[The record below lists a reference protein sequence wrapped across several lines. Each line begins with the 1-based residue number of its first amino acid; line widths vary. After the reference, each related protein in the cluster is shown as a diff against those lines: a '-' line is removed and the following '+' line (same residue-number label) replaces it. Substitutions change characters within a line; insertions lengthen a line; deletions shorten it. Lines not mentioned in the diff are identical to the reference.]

1 MGALIPQ
8 MFAKVRKREV
18 LIPFFSFIF
27 LNLLVLFLWDKSITA
42 QKLALQER
50 VNNSG
55 ELLSQKFL
63 SIIKSDIQS
72 LENLKYRFEIT
83 NGDYFNYW
91 EYDAELILQQNAS
104 FKFIEWIDNLMIIRK
119 INPTK
124 GNEAAIGLDI
134 SKIDYRRDEWIK
146 HSLDGS
152 TNITPWSKMTQGG
165 HAFLV
170 DVPVYFDGEFKGTI
184 TAGMDFKENLD
195 AFAENLSDYSIE
207 IRDENN
213 SVFYTQ
219 NQSQK
224 EVSSKDFIY
233 TNILKIDSLDNQNWS
248 IKVTPAS
255 ASFLS
260 DKSASINYMLIFGLV
275 LSTLMSLLI
284 YFYLRAKSESLRAIR
299 ANKKLVIT
307 NKKLSKQRNRAEKA
321 SKAKTEFLS
330 NMSHEIRTPLNGILG
345 LIQLMKN
352 SNKPDNYDHYIDLMD
367 QSSKNLLALVN
378 DVLEIDKI
386 ESGEASLNEVVFKP
400 SKAIEI
406 LVNQFKDGF
415 EAKNLYI
422 NLKLNSNSNFSVIGD
437 EGKLNQVIINLLKNA
452 LKFTTS
458 GGATVIYE
466 ETIKNDSVNIS
477 VKVSDTGIGIPKN
490 TLSKIFRRF
499 TQVDQGIKKKHEG
512 SGLGLAICENLVELM
527 GGKIS
532 VESQLNEGSTFQ
544 VNIPFKLSD
553 KQSPKITSSNISY
566 LNFNELKVLVVD
578 DNNIN
583 VLVLTKLLEN
593 LGVKSD
599 HTNDGISAVKMAKN
613 KKYQLV
619 FMDIHMPHM
628 DGYEATRLI
637 KENNHEVIIIGLS
650 ADVTKQTIDKSIEFG
665 MKDYLAKPLSQQK
678 LQSLLIK
685 YFSS

>member
-1 MGALIPQ
+1 MLAT
-8 MFAKVRKREV
+8 VRKREV
-18 LIPFFSFIF
+18 LIPFFSFVF

-50 VNNSG
+50 VDNSG

-104 FKFIEWIDNLMIIRK
+104 FKFIEWIDNLMIVRK

-165 HAFLV
+165 YAFLV

-213 SVFYTQ
+213 SVFYTH

-386 ESGEASLNEVVFKP
+386 ESGEASLNEVIFKP

-406 LVNQFKDGF
+406 LVSQFKDEF

-458 GGATVIYE
+458 GGATVVYE
-466 ETIKNDSVNIS
+466 EALKNDSVNIS
-477 VKVSDTGIGIPKN
+477 IKVSDTGIGIPKN

-553 KQSPKITSSNISY
+553 KQSQKITNSNISH
-566 LNFNELKVLVVD
+566 LNFTKLKVLVVD

-619 FMDIHMPHM
+619 FMDIHMPQM

-678 LQSLLIK
+678 LQRLLIK

>member
-42 QKLALQER
+42 QKLALQES

-406 LVNQFKDGF
+406 LASQFKDGF
-415 EAKNLYI
+415 EAKNLYM

-553 KQSPKITSSNISY
+553 KQSQKITSSNISH

-619 FMDIHMPHM
+619 FMDIHMPQM

>member
-1 MGALIPQ
+1 MLAT
-8 MFAKVRKREV
+8 VRKREV
-18 LIPFFSFIF
+18 LIPFFSFVF

-50 VNNSG
+50 VDNSG

-104 FKFIEWIDNLMIIRK
+104 FKFIEWIDNLMIVRK

-165 HAFLV
+165 YAFLV

-213 SVFYTQ
+213 SVFYTH

-386 ESGEASLNEVVFKP
+386 ESGEASLNEVIFKP

-406 LVNQFKDGF
+406 LVSQFKDEF

-458 GGATVIYE
+458 GGATVVYE
-466 ETIKNDSVNIS
+466 EALKNDSVNIS
-477 VKVSDTGIGIPKN
+477 IKVSDTGIGIPKN

-527 GGKIS
+527 DGKIS

-544 VNIPFKLSD
+544 VNVPFKLSD
-553 KQSPKITSSNISY
+553 KQSQKITNSNISH
-566 LNFNELKVLVVD
+566 LNLNELKVLVVD

-619 FMDIHMPHM
+619 FMDIHMPQM

-637 KENNHEVIIIGLS
+637 KENNHEVVIIGLS

-665 MKDYLAKPLSQQK
+665 MRDYLAKPLSQKK
-678 LQSLLIK
+678 LHSLLMK

>member
-1 MGALIPQ
+1 MGPLIPQ
-8 MFAKVRKREV
+8 MFATVRKREV
-18 LIPFFSFIF
+18 LIPFFSFVF
-27 LNLLVLFLWDKSITA
+27 LNLLVLFLWDESITA

-50 VNNSG
+50 VDNSG

-104 FKFIEWIDNLMIIRK
+104 FKFIEWIDNLMIVRK

-165 HAFLV
+165 YAFLV

-224 EVSSKDFIY
+224 KVSSKDFIY

-260 DKSASINYMLIFGLV
+260 DKSTSINHMHIFGLV

-352 SNKPDNYDHYIDLMD
+352 SNKPDNYDYYIDLMD

-406 LVNQFKDGF
+406 LVNQFKDDF

-422 NLKLNSNSNFSVIGD
+422 SLKLNSNSNFSVIGD

-466 ETIKNDSVNIS
+466 EALKNDSANIS
-477 VKVSDTGIGIPKN
+477 IKVSDTGIGIPKN

-527 GGKIS
+527 DGKIS

-544 VNIPFKLSD
+544 VNVPFKLSD
-553 KQSPKITSSNISY
+553 KQSQKITNSNISH
-566 LNFNELKVLVVD
+566 LNLNELKVLVVD

-619 FMDIHMPHM
+619 FMDIHMPQM

-637 KENNHEVIIIGLS
+637 KENNHEVVIIGLS

-665 MKDYLAKPLSQQK
+665 MRDYLAKPLSQKK
-678 LQSLLIK
+678 LHSLLMK

>member
-1 MGALIPQ
+1 
-8 MFAKVRKREV
+8 MFATVRKREV
-18 LIPFFSFIF
+18 LIPFFSFVF
-27 LNLLVLFLWDKSITA
+27 LNLLVLFLWDESITA

-50 VNNSG
+50 VDNSG

-104 FKFIEWIDNLMIIRK
+104 FKFIEWIDNLMIVRK

-165 HAFLV
+165 YAFLV

-224 EVSSKDFIY
+224 KVSSKDFIY

-260 DKSASINYMLIFGLV
+260 DKSTSINHMHIFGLV

-352 SNKPDNYDHYIDLMD
+352 SNKPDNYDYYIDLMD

-406 LVNQFKDGF
+406 LVNQFKDDF

-422 NLKLNSNSNFSVIGD
+422 SLKLNSNSNFSVIGD

-466 ETIKNDSVNIS
+466 EALKNDSANIS
-477 VKVSDTGIGIPKN
+477 IKVSDTGIGIPKN

-512 SGLGLAICENLVELM
+512 SGLGLAICENLIELM

-532 VESQLNEGSTFQ
+532 VESQPNEGSTFQ

-553 KQSPKITSSNISY
+553 KQSQKITNSNISH
-566 LNFNELKVLVVD
+566 LNLNELKVLVVD

-619 FMDIHMPHM
+619 FMDIHMPQM

-637 KENNHEVIIIGLS
+637 KENNHEVVIIGLS

-665 MKDYLAKPLSQQK
+665 MRDYLAKPLSQKK
-678 LQSLLIK
+678 LHSLLMK